1 MRFACGQ
8 QNGGAMIPEQR
19 IVTSLPLIE
28 LWDDRGAVAADRVG
42 DLTGAQV
49 RELLKLGPVQFVMVD
64 VGHRPEWISEADCY
78 AFWRM
83 RLSGNIADP
92 SQPAYLDDFPGGYFY
107 FASLWSTAD
116 GSRIVVL
123 ERQH

>member
-1 MRFACGQ
+1 
-8 QNGGAMIPEQR
+8 
-19 IVTSLPLIE
+19 
-28 LWDDRGAVAADRVG
+28 
-42 DLTGAQV
+42 V

-64 VGHRPEWISEADCY
+64 VGHKPEWISEADCY
-78 AFWRM
+78 TCWRM